1 MNDTYWRLIHSQP
14 AVGAW
19 NMALDEAILDSVI
32 TGEQPP
38 TLRFYAWEPACL
50 SLGHAQPVD
59 QVVLESLKSHGW
71 DLVRRPTGGRAIL
84 HVDELTYS
92 VCAHQNHPV
101 MVGGLLESY
110 RRIAA
115 ALIGG
120 LAKLGIQA
128 AADSQYAVPSGSAQN
143 AAVCFEVPSNYEIT
157 AGGKKLIGSAQAR
170 RNLGVL
176 QHGSL
181 PLYGDLGRITEV
193 LRFDDAAGRERAK
206 LRLLEHA
213 ATVESIL
220 GTAPTWDQAVQAMT
234 AAFSYSLGITL
245 ELSDP
250 SPEEIERAG
259 RLVVEKYASPAW
271 TYRL

>member
-1 MNDTYWRLIHSQP
+1 MP
-14 AVGAW
+14 G
-19 NMALDEAILDSVI
+19 IL
-32 TGEQPP
+32 
-38 TLRFYAWEPACL
+38 ACL
-50 SLGHAQPVD
+50 SLGHAQPID
-59 QVVLESLKSHGW
+59 QVDLDALKSHGW

-92 VCAHQNHPV
+92 VCAHQNHPM
-101 MVGGLLESY
+101 MVAGLLESY

-115 ALIGG
+115 ALVGG
-120 LAKLGIQA
+120 LAKLDIPA
-128 AADSQYAVPSGSAQN
+128 AADSQYAVPGGSAPN

-193 LRFDDAAGRERAK
+193 LKFDDAAGREHAK
-206 LRLLEHA
+206 QRLLDHA
-213 ATVESIL
+213 VTAESIM
-220 GTAPTWDQAVQAMT
+220 GTAPTWDQAVQSMT
-234 AAFSYSLGITL
+234 AAFTDSLEITL

-250 SPEEIERAG
+250 SSEEIERAG
-259 RLVVEKYASPAW
+259 QLVAEKYASPTW